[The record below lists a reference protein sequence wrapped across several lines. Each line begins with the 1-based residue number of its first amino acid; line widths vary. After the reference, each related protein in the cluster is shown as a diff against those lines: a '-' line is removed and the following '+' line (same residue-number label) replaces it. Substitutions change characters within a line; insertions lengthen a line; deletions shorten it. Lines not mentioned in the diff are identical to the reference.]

1 MSEETTNN
9 IPSVKEKIKG
19 VPETTGDNVIA
30 SSGTNRKGGTKSGKL
45 QPTKD
50 GAIGSSAADRKDKVE
65 DKPVKLKKSE
75 KVAVHSTKNASWSGV
90 GTISKGYNILG
101 PSQAEKWLTKDF
113 VRTAT
118 PEEVAREFGL

>member
-1 MSEETTNN
+1 MSEKTKSD

-19 VPETTGDNVIA
+19 VPETTSDNVIS

-45 QPTKD
+45 QPTKS
-50 GAIGSSAADRKDKVE
+50 GAIGSSAADRKDKI
-65 DKPVKLKKSE
+65 DNKPVTIKQAE
-75 KVAVHSTKNASWSGV
+75 KVAVHSAKNASWAGV
-90 GTISKGYNILG
+90 GAISKGYNVLL
-101 PSQAEKWLTKDF
+101 PSQAEQWLTKSF